1 MLAHDE
7 PIVKSKVFINLV
19 IETVIGNLP
28 KLIALPL
35 PSQLFDL

>member
-7 PIVKSKVFINLV
+7 PIVKSEVFINLA
-19 IETVIGNLP
+19 IEIVIGNLP
-28 KLIALPL
+28 KLPL